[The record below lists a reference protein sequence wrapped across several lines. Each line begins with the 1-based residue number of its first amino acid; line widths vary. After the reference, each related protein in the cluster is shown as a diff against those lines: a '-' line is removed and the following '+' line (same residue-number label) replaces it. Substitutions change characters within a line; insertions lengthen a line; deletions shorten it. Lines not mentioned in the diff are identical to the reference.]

1 MTRRLRLIARSKDVR
16 RVFGAHPVRQFL
28 FTTIRRDSH
37 RVVRPVGMVGEGVSL
52 LFVRQQEHGNAHTAG
67 VTEDRLCLYEPYVT
81 FDPRLKGIPAAVSF
95 ASAVAERTEGG
106 VVEIGADL
114 PEQHLRAL
122 HDEGIR
128 VDLRLPVPDPV
139 DVVRIRV
146 EDVLRSFRGWRRVGV
161 EAVRPVLTAIDQL
174 APLAD
179 ELTWEAE
186 SRFEDLERRLTAV
199 SAGAVLVSS
208 APNATEL
215 TGSPYAGGWV
225 LWSRGADEVH
235 VITPRRDAPVG
246 TVSARFPDL
255 GAAVA
260 ALAGS
265 STRIAVE
272 DEWLRADEA
281 DLLRRA
287 GLGTVAFSREL
298 GTWRDLRD
306 REDLPFQLIAARA
319 SAQAIEGAIA
329 WAHEQLDAG
338 RAITELDVHRRH
350 LGLVQDFRRAHGL
363 PFTIS
368 PYMVNAHSSHR
379 VIQPCLPAE
388 YVLDP
393 DDECMMLDAGV
404 RVGFGGV
411 VLGTSDMAR
420 SLVRGER
427 YSDVYAL
434 VREVVTGEVIPR
446 IRADATM
453 ESIHDTAMDA
463 VGSRRAEFERLR
475 MLDPGIDFLEAYRR
489 RNVGH
494 LMGKQESFSNEFRPG
509 DRHAL
514 RTGDLGA
521 AELPW
526 IFGDVAVTYEDMW
539 YIDGSGTV
547 HVTTV

>member
-37 RVVRPVGMVGEGVSL
+37 RVVRPIGLVGERESL
-52 LFVRQQEHGNAHTAG
+52 LLVRQQEHGNARTAG
-67 VTEDRLCLYEPYVT
+67 VPDARLCLYEPYVT
-81 FDPRLKGIPAAVSF
+81 FDPRLRRIPAAASF
-95 ASAVAERTEGG
+95 AAAVAERAEGG
-106 VVEIGADL
+106 VVEVGADL
-114 PEQHLRAL
+114 PERHLRAL
-122 HDEGIR
+122 RDEGTR
-128 VDLRLPVPDPV
+128 VDLRLPEPDPV

-146 EDVLRSFRGWRRVGV
+146 NDVLRTFRSWRRGGV
-161 EAVRPVLTAIDQL
+161 AAVRPLLTAIDRL
-174 APLAD
+174 APLAT
-179 ELTWEAE
+179 ELTWEAD

-199 SAGAVLVSS
+199 SAQAVLVSS
-208 APNATEL
+208 PPNATEL
-215 TGSPYAGGWV
+215 TGSPHAGGWV
-225 LWSRGADEVH
+225 LWSRNADEVH
-235 VITPRRDAPVG
+235 VITPRHGSPAGAP
-246 TVSARFPDL
+246 SARFPDL
-255 GAAVA
+255 GAAVG

-265 STRIAVE
+265 AARIAVE
-272 DEWLRADEA
+272 DEWMRADEA

-287 GLGTVAFSREL
+287 GLETVGFSRQL

-319 SAQAIEGAIA
+319 SVEAIEGAIA

-338 RAITELDVHRRH
+338 RAVTELDVHRRH
-350 LGLVQDFRRAHGL
+350 LGLVQDFRRTHAL
-363 PFTIS
+363 PMTIS

-379 VIQPCLPAE
+379 VIQPCLPAAH
-388 YVLDP
+388 VLDP

-404 RVGFGGV
+404 KVGFGGV

-427 YSDVYAL
+427 YTSAYAV
-434 VREVVTGEVIPR
+434 VREVVTREVIPR
-446 IRADATM
+446 IRAGATM

-463 VGSRRAEFERLR
+463 VGRRRADLEQLR
-475 MLDPGIDFLEAYRR
+475 MLDPGVDFLEAYRR

-514 RTGDLGA
+514 RPGDLGA

-539 YIDGSGTV
+539 YIDGSGAV
-547 HVTTV
+547 HVTTA